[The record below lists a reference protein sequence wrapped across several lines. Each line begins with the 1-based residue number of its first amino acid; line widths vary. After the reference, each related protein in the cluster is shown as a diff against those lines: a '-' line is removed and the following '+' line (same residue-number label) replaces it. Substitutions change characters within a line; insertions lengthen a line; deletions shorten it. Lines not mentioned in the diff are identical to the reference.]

1 MNIFDDEENPDIAPK
16 TSQAPDPLDQT
27 TDLQKDKI
35 FNNNYESTDIDTTP
49 IKFKV
54 SEEYQGGSG
63 NLSFEDRLEQD
74 MAFEVISEILDNS
87 KFTVY
92 NKPDAEGSFK
102 KLNKLQINEVYSFTA
117 MKLPALSRIKMFSLL
132 QDYFDVNSN
141 KFYDSLSNT
150 FKKELVEELRSDG
163 YLHDKLGG
171 PLF

>member
-1 MNIFDDEENPDIAPK
+1 MSIFEDEENPDIEPAK
-16 TSQAPDPLDQT
+16 SQTPDPLDQT

-54 SEEYQGGSG
+54 SDDYQGGAS

-74 MAFEVISEILDNS
+74 MAFEVISAILDKS
-87 KFTVY
+87 KFTAY
-92 NKPDAEGSFK
+92 NKPDSEGSFK

-117 MKLPALSRIKMFSLL
+117 MQLPNFSRIKMFSIL
-132 QDYFDVNSN
+132 QEYFDVNSN

-150 FKKELVEELRSDG
+150 FKKELVEELRADG
-163 YLHDKLGG
+163 YLEDKLGG

>member
-1 MNIFDDEENPDIAPK
+1 MNIFEDEENPDLQPK
-16 TSQAPDPLDQT
+16 ASNTPDPLDQT

-54 SEEYQGGSG
+54 ADNYRGGESNLTFEE
-63 NLSFEDRLEQD
+63 RLELD
-74 MAFEVISEILDNS
+74 MAFELISEILDKS
-87 KFTVY
+87 KFTAY
-92 NKPDAEGSFK
+92 NKPDKDGNFK

-117 MKLPALSRIKMFSLL
+117 MQLPNFSRIKMFSIL
-132 QDYFDVNSN
+132 QEYFDVNSN

-150 FKKELVEELRSDG
+150 FKKELVEELRSVG
-163 YLHDKLGG
+163 FLHDKLGG